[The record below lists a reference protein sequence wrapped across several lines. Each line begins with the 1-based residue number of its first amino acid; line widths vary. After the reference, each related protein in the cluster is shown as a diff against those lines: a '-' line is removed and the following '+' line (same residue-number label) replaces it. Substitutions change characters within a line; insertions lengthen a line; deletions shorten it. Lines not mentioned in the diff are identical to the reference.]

1 MRLGESLRRRRGGR
15 GDRGPVWRLK
25 GPDGKTYVEFDPD
38 GMDDRVRLALVV
50 LGLALGGWLIGYVAA
65 TRVFYPAPP
74 PPRDL
79 VSVPD
84 VRGLSPTEA
93 AQRLSEAGLAM
104 GAMDSLRHP
113 TVPNDLIL
121 GQSPLPG
128 QLALPG
134 TEVVATRSLGPET
147 RAVPD
152 VTGIDGER
160 ARIVLETSGF
170 VVRSDTVEADLPR
183 GHVVSTSPPADSSVA
198 LPAEIRVTLSRG
210 PPLVRMPRLVGL
222 DEDAARVVAD
232 SIGLV
237 VEEVEEVFRFGRD
250 QGIVV
255 DQDPPADTPVEPGT
269 SVRLS
274 VGRRGG

>member
-1 MRLGESLRRRRGGR
+1 MRLGESLRRRRGDR
-15 GDRGPVWRLK
+15 GDRGPVWRSK
-25 GPDGKTYVEFDPD
+25 GPDGKSYVEFGPD
-38 GMDDRVRLALVV
+38 GMDERVRLALVV

-65 TRVFYPAPP
+65 TRVLYPAPP

-84 VRGLSPTEA
+84 VRGLSYTEA
-93 AQRLSEAGLAM
+93 VQRLSEAGLAM

-183 GHVVSTSPPADSSVA
+183 GHVVSTRPPADSSVA

-210 PPLVRMPRLVGL
+210 PPLVPMPRLVGL
-222 DEDAARVVAD
+222 AEDAARNVAD

-269 SVRLS
+269 RVRLS